1 LRSITNTL
9 KALGFLAHMVEDS
22 ATELDECDPTG
33 VESFQF
39 RPNTPTEPTEFVLRI
54 IVEGVRYHFALVLNK
69 ERILYE
75 SLSAF
80 PKGREQVWYER
91 SLDDE
96 DETYIWEPARPT
108 DYRRD
113 ANLVKYTR
121 SNALYLSTA
130 VKLNDEQ
137 LIHRVKS
144 FFVR

>member
-1 LRSITNTL
+1 
-9 KALGFLAHMVEDS
+9 MVEDS